1 MSCAGRFVG
10 YVRCHV
16 CGHVITRLLQLFS
29 VIAQL
34 SDVTE
39 QTEVRS
45 ADLSLTS
52 EVYCGS

>member
-10 YVRCHV
+10 Y
-16 CGHVITRLLQLFS
+16 VITRLLQLFS